1 MIMSAQRTLGTGLR
15 AIRGTGIGRTLG
27 PMWDALPPG
36 GRVALGGVVA
46 SAAVAVAL
54 GLFINLEIRRHLLE
68 AEGKGLQ
75 AAVAALAPSLPIPAD
90 RPLSPAEIAVADRLV
105 DRGLLDAD
113 HVRAKLWSLEG
124 VVLYSD
130 AHELIGRHFPEI
142 AAELA
147 EIPRDRVKA
156 EVTDMSAPENALERG
171 YERLVE
177 FYVPVR
183 DESGRTVAFFEIYED
198 VTFIETALSGIT
210 LATWLAI
217 GTGLTVLLLF
227 LVTLVMAS
235 VRSIARDRTVAEGR
249 ARELLVLVSAADAL
263 ASSLE
268 PSEFFARLE
277 SRVRQALGLSLI
289 SLRSA
294 PMDRPGTFQHRLR
307 DDSWFVAARD
317 GQPFSSDE
325 ERTLHAVANSL
336 DAALSNAALYAEVR
350 DAALAR
356 QGLLRKIVEAHED
369 ERRHLVGDLHD
380 TLASELIRILYG
392 IRGIAARD
400 EALTAEAREELDA
413 LERLVSDA
421 ERELR
426 AFMNRVRPMALDD
439 VGLTAALL
447 DTVARFEHE
456 TRVETSVRVFG
467 KADLHAPEVQL
478 VILRATEEG
487 LLNVR
492 KHAGASRVR
501 VIVRADDQGIRLS
514 IDDDGV
520 GWRPNGPTGEGRGL
534 GLAYLRD
541 RVAGFGGGVEA
552 ERSRLGGARLTV
564 DIPRTV

>member
-1 MIMSAQRTLGTGLR
+1 
-15 AIRGTGIGRTLG
+15 
-27 PMWDALPPG
+27 MWDALPPG

-46 SAAVAVAL
+46 SAVVAVAL
-54 GLFINLEIRRHLLE
+54 GLFINVEIRRHLLD

-75 AAVAALAPSLPIPAD
+75 AAVAALAPSLTIPAD
-90 RPLSPAEIAVADRLV
+90 RPLSPAEIAVADRIV

-113 HVRAKLWSLEG
+113 HVRAKLWSLDG

-130 AHELIGRHFPEI
+130 AHELIGRRFPDV

-147 EIPRDRVKA
+147 EIPAGRVKS
-156 EVTDMSAPENALERG
+156 EVTDVSAPENALERG

-217 GTGLTVLLLF
+217 GTGLAVLLLF
-227 LVTLVMAS
+227 LVTLVIAS
-235 VRSIARDRTVAEGR
+235 VRSIGRDRTAAEGR

-289 SLRSA
+289 SLQSA

-439 VGLTAALL
+439 VGLSAALL

-456 TRVETSVRVFG
+456 TRVETSLRVFG
-467 KADLHAPEVQL
+467 KPDLHAPEVQL

-501 VIVRADDQGIRLS
+501 VIVRADDRGIRLS

-520 GWRPNGPTGEGRGL
+520 GWRPDGPARQGRGL

-541 RVAGFGGGVEA
+541 RVAGFGGGVHA

-564 DIPRTV
+564 EIPRTL